1 MKNSFD
7 HPFFFPLR
15 PSSVN
20 SSLNL
25 FIFHYSGGT
34 ASQFRPWSNLLD
46 SLIDPIGIQLPGREN
61 RFGEPLFFEVKDVIQ
76 SLIEV
81 FPKNMNTPFIVFGHS
96 MGAALAFEFVR
107 ALREKNFNLPEHLI
121 ISGRSAPHIPPRHKP
136 IYHLRKEE
144 FLEELIKYNGMS
156 KEIINSP
163 ELLDLFIPIVQ
174 ADFSISD
181 TYQYF
186 QGSPLSCPIT
196 AFGGINDFYV
206 LEEDLRAWELHTES
220 LFKYYMFEGDHF
232 FLIKDSCLRVVD
244 KINTIASDVINNK
257 KIS

>member
-1 MKNSFD
+1 MKNLFD

-15 PSSVN
+15 PSGVD

-34 ASQFRPWSNLLD
+34 ASQFRPWSNWLD

-61 RFGEPLFFEVKDVIQ
+61 RFGEPLFFEAKDAIE

-96 MGAALAFEFVR
+96 MGATLAFEFVR

-121 ISGRSAPHIPPRHKP
+121 ISGRAAPHIPSCHKP
-136 IYHLRKEE
+136 IYHLNKEE
-144 FLEELIKYNGMS
+144 FLEELIKYNGMP
-156 KEIINSP
+156 KEVLNSP

-181 TYQYF
+181 TYQY
-186 QGSPLSCPIT
+186 SPESLLSFPIT
-196 AFGGINDFYV
+196 AFGGINDSYV
-206 LEEDLRAWELHTES
+206 LEEDLRVWGLHTES
-220 LFKYYMFEGDHF
+220 IFKHYMFEGDHF

-244 KINTIASDVINNK
+244 KINTIASEIV
-257 KIS
+257 